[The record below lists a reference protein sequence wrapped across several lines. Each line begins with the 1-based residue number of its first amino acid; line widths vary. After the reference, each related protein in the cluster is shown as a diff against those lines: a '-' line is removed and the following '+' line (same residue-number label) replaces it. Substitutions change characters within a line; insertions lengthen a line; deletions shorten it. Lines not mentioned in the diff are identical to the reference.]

1 MTEVKDTLQVGL
13 ANFSAIGFTLASA
26 NEILSFVALILSIAY
41 TIYKFIQFD
50 KTKQMARKVV
60 TSAFKSVKKKRKGKH
75 SKNASKGQNVF
86 KKAYRGQGR

>member
-26 NEILSFVALILSIAY
+26 NEILSFIALILSITY

-50 KTKQMARKVV
+50 K
-60 TSAFKSVKKKRKGKH
+60 
-75 SKNASKGQNVF
+75 NN
-86 KKAYRGQGR
+86 